1 LWALGSR
8 NGINV
13 CIPKWQWNTLRT
25 YRRLVNIFIERLA
38 KEDFIVNIEYS
49 KKLVRITCEGNA
61 LGNLIPFGQTL
72 LTEFGG

>member
-1 LWALGSR
+1 M
-8 NGINV
+8 
-13 CIPKWQWNTLRT
+13 
-25 YRRLVNIFIERLA
+25 A